1 MLISTTYRR
10 KAFVTGAKAE
20 LMAWSDKHIHFRIIG
35 FSTQH
40 NTPTNP
46 FPHTRRHARTHARTH
61 TIATRAHRAFKI
73 LRMFSSLLNIR
84 TTRKIRSSL
93 KTFSPEPLPPL
104 ST

>member
-35 FSTQH
+35 FSTHH
-40 NTPTNP
+40 NYQPLS
-46 FPHTRRHARTHARTH
+46 PHTQAGRHAHTH

-84 TTRKIRSSL
+84 TMRKIRSSL